1 MYLQNVL
8 YTQVKTVQTGT
19 KAGTATWASDRT
31 KKTVNLDTPV
41 YTKYVKVVGDE
52 AGANFGSAAMI
63 EFYERLN
70 SDNYDINKDNSVDN
84 KDVAL
89 LLKYVMGVNLSSD
102 ISFENA
108 DFNGDGNIDMLDVIT
123 LKNYTDNNTVET
135 TTETTETTTEQQ

>member
-1 MYLQNVL
+1 MYLLSVL
-8 YTQVKTVQTGT
+8 CTQVKTVQTGLKPVLQLGQVT
-19 KAGTATWASDRT
+19 EL

-89 LLKYVMGVNLSSD
+89 LLKHVIGIDTSSD

-108 DFNGDGNIDMLDVIT
+108 DFNGDGNVDMLDVSLLKLTLIIT
-123 LKNYTDNNTVET
+123 
-135 TTETTETTTEQQ
+135 

>member
-1 MYLQNVL
+1 
-8 YTQVKTVQTGT
+8 
-19 KAGTATWASDRT
+19 
-31 KKTVNLDTPV
+31 
-41 YTKYVKVVGDE
+41 
-52 AGANFGSAAMI
+52 MI

-70 SDNYDINKDNSVDN
+70 SDNYDINKDDN